1 MISGVSYFL
10 TYRKKTDEYLQL
22 ARFSFHGAAVTVFMS
37 AALLLYFILTHQF
50 QYSYVWNYSSTD
62 LPLHLLISTFY
73 AGQEG
78 SFHLWALY
86 TAIIGIV
93 LMSYSQ
99 RRGWETE
106 VMAVFSLV
114 FTFLLGMLVVKN
126 PYMYVWETFPKDLVH
141 TGAISNTVENFVW
154 LDQAKGIWAQ
164 FPSEGKGLN
173 PLLQNYWMAIHPQI
187 LFAGFTSMSV
197 PFIFAIAGLMR
208 REYQS
213 WIAIAKPW
221 TVFGSAALGMGIIL
235 GGYWAYETLGWG
247 GYWGW
252 DPVENSSLIPWLICI
267 ASLHTIMSQRK
278 MGTFV
283 RTNFVLSIL
292 GFVLVLYSTFL
303 TRSGVLGETSVHSFV
318 DPGMWA
324 YWILLI
330 VMLLFAGIGFGLLI
344 VRMKE
349 MPKVPVEQSMF
360 SREFAIFLGAS
371 ALVIVAV
378 VILVGTSSPI
388 ITNILS
394 GKQSAVDISY
404 YTKTTLPFGIVIALL
419 MGIGQMLW
427 WQNSH
432 AKSFFEN
439 IRVSLLL
446 TVLFTGSTIYLGVQD
461 IAMIIFIFAASF
473 ALFVNLIVGFRVMK
487 GSPKYAGGSV
497 AHIGMALMFI
507 GFVTSARYDDKQ
519 TVSLEEGKPVEVLN
533 DYKLTYLGYQPIE
546 REQFAFNVKI
556 EKGTDA
562 DIISPVMYFSKFT
575 EGLVRNPDILNKLT
589 QDFYIAP
596 LSLETSEEEKKSET
610 VVFLKNE
617 TKEIEGMKV
626 TFLDYNFND
635 EDKGKMVTGENGEVT
650 IGVNLEIEKDGVKE
664 RVSPMM
670 KMMAGGMGGNGP
682 EFIPASF
689 TGSSV
694 EFRIGKIMPDRENKE
709 NSRVE
714 IVVNNT
720 ASVSSE
726 PKKDT
731 LVVEASVKPFIILVW
746 IGTAALFIGF
756 MMTIIRRLE
765 EAKLKSAE

>member
-1 MISGVSYFL
+1 M
-10 TYRKKTDEYLQL
+10 
-22 ARFSFHGAAVTVFMS
+22 
-37 AALLLYFILTHQF
+37 
-50 QYSYVWNYSSTD
+50 
-62 LPLHLLISTFY
+62 
-73 AGQEG
+73 
-78 SFHLWALY
+78 
-86 TAIIGIV
+86 
-93 LMSYSQ
+93 
-99 RRGWETE
+99 
-106 VMAVFSLV
+106 
-114 FTFLLGMLVVKN
+114 
-126 PYMYVWETFPKDLVH
+126 
-141 TGAISNTVENFVW
+141 
-154 LDQAKGIWAQ
+154 
-164 FPSEGKGLN
+164 
-173 PLLQNYWMAIHPQI
+173 LQNYWMAIHPQI

-324 YWILLI
+324 YWILII

>member
-1 MISGVSYFL
+1 M
-10 TYRKKTDEYLQL
+10 
-22 ARFSFHGAAVTVFMS
+22 
-37 AALLLYFILTHQF
+37 
-50 QYSYVWNYSSTD
+50 
-62 LPLHLLISTFY
+62 
-73 AGQEG
+73 
-78 SFHLWALY
+78 
-86 TAIIGIV
+86 
-93 LMSYSQ
+93 
-99 RRGWETE
+99 
-106 VMAVFSLV
+106 
-114 FTFLLGMLVVKN
+114 
-126 PYMYVWETFPKDLVH
+126 
-141 TGAISNTVENFVW
+141 
-154 LDQAKGIWAQ
+154 
-164 FPSEGKGLN
+164 N

-303 TRSGVLGETSVHSFV
+303 TRSGVLGETSVNSFV